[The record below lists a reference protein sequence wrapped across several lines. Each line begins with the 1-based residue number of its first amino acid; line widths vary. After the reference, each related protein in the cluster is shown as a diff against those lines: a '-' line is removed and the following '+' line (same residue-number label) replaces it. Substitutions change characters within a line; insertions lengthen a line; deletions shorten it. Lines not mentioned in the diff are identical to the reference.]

1 MLINLSN
8 KFNNLAKPFGLFRV
22 YRSMKKILTILL
34 FVILSQIS
42 KAQLYFPPVSGNTWD
57 TISPTSLGWCQD
69 KIDTLIDFLDTKNT
83 KAFIVLKDGKIVIE
97 HYFDTFT
104 VDSLWYWASAGKS
117 LTSFLVGMAKQDGF
131 LELSDSTSQ
140 YLGSG
145 WTICP
150 PQKEGLITVLDQLR
164 MTSGL
169 NDLVP
174 DNYCTDD
181 TCLEY
186 LADAGTRW
194 AYHNAPYTLLDGVIE
209 NSTGQALNLYLLN
222 KVKIPTGMTG
232 NYYPSGY
239 NNLFVSIPRSM
250 ARFGLLMLNHGN
262 WDGNQIMT
270 DTTYYNEM
278 INTSQNLNP
287 SYGYLWWLNGK
298 PSYLVPGLQ
307 IPFPGPLMP
316 HAPMDMYSALG
327 KNGQFINIVPSQNIV
342 LVRMGDAPG
351 VGEVPFLFND
361 SIWERMQDVM
371 CGTTEINSDSEKF
384 MLSKIY
390 PNPTSGYITLYA
402 NKNST
407 YKLFNSLGKEIS
419 RGQLL
424 KGENSI
430 DLSRFENA
438 TYFMQLEGK
447 FEKIVLLK

>member
-1 MLINLSN
+1 
-8 KFNNLAKPFGLFRV
+8 
-22 YRSMKKILTILL
+22 MKKILLISL
-34 FVILSQIS
+34 FIVFSQIS
-42 KAQLYFPPVSGNTWD
+42 KAQLYFPPTTGNSWD
-57 TISPTSLGWCQD
+57 TLSPSSLGWCQD
-69 KIDTLIDFLDTKNT
+69 KIDTLLNFLDSKNT

-131 LELSDSTSQ
+131 LNLSDSTSQ

-150 PQKEGLITVLDQLR
+150 PAKEGMITVLDQLR

-222 KVKIPTGMTG
+222 KVKTPTGMTG

-239 NNLFVSIPRSM
+239 NSLFISVPRSM

-316 HAPMDMYSALG
+316 HAPLDMYSALG
-327 KNGQFINIVPSQNIV
+327 KNGQFINIVPSQNLV

-371 CGTTEINSDSEKF
+371 CGTTDINSNADRISMSE
-384 MLSKIY
+384 IY
-390 PNPTSGYITLYA
+390 PNPTSGNLFIQSDL
-402 NKNST
+402 NSN
-407 YKLFNSLGKEIS
+407 YRILNLLGVEVLNGEFS
-419 RGQLL
+419 
-424 KGENSI
+424 KGENKL
-430 DLSRFENA
+430 DLTRLNNGI
-438 TYFMQLEGK
+438 YFIQSGRESQ
-447 FEKIVLLK
+447 KILLLK

>member
-1 MLINLSN
+1 M
-8 KFNNLAKPFGLFRV
+8 
-22 YRSMKKILTILL
+22 
-34 FVILSQIS
+34 
-42 KAQLYFPPVSGNTWD
+42 YFPPTTGNSWD
-57 TISPTSLGWCQD
+57 TLSPASLGWCQD
-69 KIDTLIDFLDTKNT
+69 KIDTLLNFLDSKNT

-131 LELSDSTSQ
+131 LNLSDSTSQ

-150 PQKEGLITVLDQLR
+150 PAKEGMITVLDQLR

-222 KVKIPTGMTG
+222 KVKTPTGMTG

-239 NNLFVSIPRSM
+239 NSLFISIPRSM

-316 HAPMDMYSALG
+316 HAPLDMYSALG
-327 KNGQFINIVPSQNIV
+327 KNGQFINIVPSQNLV

-371 CGTTEINSDSEKF
+371 CGTTDINSNADRISMSE
-384 MLSKIY
+384 IY
-390 PNPTSGYITLYA
+390 PNPTSGNLFIQSDL
-402 NKNST
+402 NSN
-407 YKLFNSLGKEIS
+407 YRILNLLGVEVLNGEFS
-419 RGQLL
+419 
-424 KGENSI
+424 KGENKL
-430 DLSRFENA
+430 DLTRLNNGI
-438 TYFMQLEGK
+438 YFIQSGREAQ
-447 FEKIVLLK
+447 KILLLK

>member
-22 YRSMKKILTILL
+22 YCSMKKILTILL

-438 TYFMQLEGK
+438 TYFIQLEGNY
-447 FEKIVLLK
+447 EKIVLLK

>member
-1 MLINLSN
+1 
-8 KFNNLAKPFGLFRV
+8 
-22 YRSMKKILTILL
+22 MKKILTTLVFIV
-34 FVILSQIS
+34 FSQIS
-42 KAQLYFPPVSGNTWD
+42 KAQLYFPPISGNTWD
-57 TISPTSLGWCQD
+57 TIPPSSLGWCQD
-69 KIDTLIDFLDTKNT
+69 KIDSLLDFLDTKNT
-83 KAFIVLKDGKIVIE
+83 KAFLVLKDGKIVIE
-97 HYFDTFT
+97 KYYDTFT

-131 LELSDSTSQ
+131 LNLNDSTSH

-150 PQKEGLITVLDQLR
+150 PVKEGMITVLDQLR

-232 NYYPSGY
+232 NYFPSGY
-239 NNLFVSIPRSM
+239 NNVFFSVPRSM

-298 PSYLVPGLQ
+298 PTYLVPGLQ
-307 IPFPGPLMP
+307 FPFPGPLMP

-327 KNGQFINIVPSQNIV
+327 KNGQFINIVPSQNLV

-361 SIWERMQDVM
+361 SIWERMQGVM
-371 CGTTEINSDSEKF
+371 CGTSGVSSEDKIQI
-384 MLSKIY
+384 SNIY
-390 PNPTSGYITLYA
+390 PNPTSGYISLIA
-402 NKNST
+402 NKNSI
-407 YKLFNSLGKEIS
+407 YKLYNFLGEEIAIGKIS
-419 RGQLL
+419 I
-424 KGENSI
+424 GENGI
-430 DLSRFENA
+430 DLSHFENG
-438 TYFMQLEGK
+438 TYFIESNGEFK
-447 FEKIVLLK
+447 KIILLK

>member
-1 MLINLSN
+1 M
-8 KFNNLAKPFGLFRV
+8 K
-22 YRSMKKILTILL
+22 MKKILLISL
-34 FVILSQIS
+34 FIVFSQIS
-42 KAQLYFPPVSGNTWD
+42 KAQLYFPPTTGNSWD
-57 TISPTSLGWCQD
+57 TLSPSSLGWCQD
-69 KIDTLIDFLDTKNT
+69 KIDTLLNFLDSKNT

-131 LELSDSTSQ
+131 LNLSDSTSQ

-150 PQKEGLITVLDQLR
+150 PAKEGMITVLDQLR

-222 KVKIPTGMTG
+222 KVKTPTGMTG

-239 NNLFVSIPRSM
+239 NSLFISIPRSM

-270 DTTYYNEM
+270 DTTYFNEM

-316 HAPMDMYSALG
+316 HAPLDMYSALG
-327 KNGQFINIVPSQNIV
+327 KNGQFINIVPSQNLV

-371 CGTTEINSDSEKF
+371 CGTTDINSNADRISMSE
-384 MLSKIY
+384 IY
-390 PNPTSGYITLYA
+390 PNPTSGNLFIQSDL
-402 NKNST
+402 NSN
-407 YKLFNSLGKEIS
+407 YRILNLLGVEVLNGEFS
-419 RGQLL
+419 
-424 KGENSI
+424 KGENKL
-430 DLSRFENA
+430 DLTRLNNGI
-438 TYFMQLEGK
+438 YFIQSGRESQ
-447 FEKIVLLK
+447 KILLLK

>member
-1 MLINLSN
+1 M
-8 KFNNLAKPFGLFRV
+8 
-22 YRSMKKILTILL
+22 
-34 FVILSQIS
+34 
-42 KAQLYFPPVSGNTWD
+42 YFPPTTGNSWD
-57 TISPTSLGWCQD
+57 TLSPSSLGWCQD
-69 KIDTLIDFLDTKNT
+69 KIDTLLNFLDSKNT

-131 LELSDSTSQ
+131 LNLSDSTSQ

-150 PQKEGLITVLDQLR
+150 PAKEGMITVLDQLR

-222 KVKIPTGMTG
+222 KVKTPTGITG

-239 NNLFVSIPRSM
+239 NSLFISVPRSM

-316 HAPMDMYSALG
+316 HAPLDMYSALG
-327 KNGQFINIVPSQNIV
+327 KNGQFINIVPSQNLV

-371 CGTTEINSDSEKF
+371 CGTTDINSNADRISMSE
-384 MLSKIY
+384 IY
-390 PNPTSGYITLYA
+390 PNPTSGNLFIQSDL
-402 NKNST
+402 NSN
-407 YKLFNSLGKEIS
+407 YRILNLLGVEVLNGEFS
-419 RGQLL
+419 
-424 KGENSI
+424 KGENKL
-430 DLSRFENA
+430 DLTRLNNGI
-438 TYFMQLEGK
+438 YFIQSGREAQ
-447 FEKIVLLK
+447 KILLLK

>member
-1 MLINLSN
+1 
-8 KFNNLAKPFGLFRV
+8 
-22 YRSMKKILTILL
+22 MKKILLISL
-34 FVILSQIS
+34 FIVFSQIS
-42 KAQLYFPPVSGNTWD
+42 KAQLYFPPTTGNSWD
-57 TISPTSLGWCQD
+57 TLSPSSLGWCQD
-69 KIDTLIDFLDTKNT
+69 KIDTLLNFLDSKNT

-131 LELSDSTSQ
+131 LNLSDSTSQ

-150 PQKEGLITVLDQLR
+150 PAKEGMITVLDQLR

-222 KVKIPTGMTG
+222 KVKTPTGMTG

-239 NNLFVSIPRSM
+239 NSLFISIPRSM

-316 HAPMDMYSALG
+316 HAPLDMYSALG
-327 KNGQFINIVPSQNIV
+327 KNGQFINIVPSQNLV

-371 CGTTEINSDSEKF
+371 CGTTDINSNADRISMSE
-384 MLSKIY
+384 IY
-390 PNPTSGYITLYA
+390 PNPTSGNLFIQSDL
-402 NKNST
+402 NSN
-407 YKLFNSLGKEIS
+407 YRILNLLGVEVLNGEFS
-419 RGQLL
+419 
-424 KGENSI
+424 KGENKL
-430 DLSRFENA
+430 DLTRLNNGI
-438 TYFMQLEGK
+438 YFIQSGREAQ
-447 FEKIVLLK
+447 KILLLK

>member
-1 MLINLSN
+1 M
-8 KFNNLAKPFGLFRV
+8 K
-22 YRSMKKILTILL
+22 MKKILLISL
-34 FVILSQIS
+34 FIVFSQIS
-42 KAQLYFPPVSGNTWD
+42 KAQLYFPPTTGNSWD
-57 TISPTSLGWCQD
+57 TLSPSSLGWCQD
-69 KIDTLIDFLDTKNT
+69 KIDTLLNFLDSKNT

-131 LELSDSTSQ
+131 LNLSDSTSQ

-150 PQKEGLITVLDQLR
+150 PAKEGMITVLDQLR

-222 KVKIPTGMTG
+222 KVKTPTGMTG

-239 NNLFVSIPRSM
+239 NSLFISIPRSM

-316 HAPMDMYSALG
+316 HAPLDMYSALG
-327 KNGQFINIVPSQNIV
+327 KNGQFINIVPSQNLV

-371 CGTTEINSDSEKF
+371 CGTTDINSNADRISMSE
-384 MLSKIY
+384 IY
-390 PNPTSGYITLYA
+390 PNPTSGNLFIQSDL
-402 NKNST
+402 NSN
-407 YKLFNSLGKEIS
+407 YRILNLLGVEVLNGEFS
-419 RGQLL
+419 
-424 KGENSI
+424 KGENKL
-430 DLSRFENA
+430 DLTRLNNGI
-438 TYFMQLEGK
+438 YFIQSGREAQ
-447 FEKIVLLK
+447 KILLLK

>member
-1 MLINLSN
+1 
-8 KFNNLAKPFGLFRV
+8 
-22 YRSMKKILTILL
+22 
-34 FVILSQIS
+34 
-42 KAQLYFPPVSGNTWD
+42 LYFPPTTGNSWD
-57 TISPTSLGWCQD
+57 TLSPSSLGWCQD
-69 KIDTLIDFLDTKNT
+69 KIDTLLNFLDSKNT

-131 LELSDSTSQ
+131 LNLSDSTSQ

-150 PQKEGLITVLDQLR
+150 PAKEGMITVLDQLR

-222 KVKIPTGMTG
+222 KVKTPTGMTG

-239 NNLFVSIPRSM
+239 NSLFISIPRSM

-316 HAPMDMYSALG
+316 HAPLDMYSALG
-327 KNGQFINIVPSQNIV
+327 KNGQFINIVPSQNLV

-371 CGTTEINSDSEKF
+371 CGTTDINSNADRISMSE
-384 MLSKIY
+384 IY
-390 PNPTSGYITLYA
+390 PNPTSGNLFIQSDL
-402 NKNST
+402 NSN
-407 YKLFNSLGKEIS
+407 YRILNLLGVEVLNGEFS
-419 RGQLL
+419 
-424 KGENSI
+424 KGENKL
-430 DLSRFENA
+430 DLTRLNNGI
-438 TYFMQLEGK
+438 YFIQSGRESQ
-447 FEKIVLLK
+447 KILLLK

>member
-22 YRSMKKILTILL
+22 YCSMKKILTILL

-371 CGTTEINSDSEKF
+371 CGTTEINSDTEKF

-438 TYFMQLEGK
+438 TYFIQLEGK
-447 FEKIVLLK
+447 FEKIILLK

>member
-1 MLINLSN
+1 M
-8 KFNNLAKPFGLFRV
+8 
-22 YRSMKKILTILL
+22 
-34 FVILSQIS
+34 
-42 KAQLYFPPVSGNTWD
+42 YFPPTTGNSWD
-57 TISPTSLGWCQD
+57 TLSPASLGWCQD
-69 KIDTLIDFLDTKNT
+69 KIDTLLNFLDSKNT

-131 LELSDSTSQ
+131 LNLSDSTSQ

-150 PQKEGLITVLDQLR
+150 PAKEGMITVLDQLR

-222 KVKIPTGMTG
+222 KVKTPTGMTG

-239 NNLFVSIPRSM
+239 NSLFISIPRSM

-316 HAPMDMYSALG
+316 HAPLDMYSALG
-327 KNGQFINIVPSQNIV
+327 KNGQFINIVPSQNLV

-371 CGTTEINSDSEKF
+371 CGTTDINSNADRISMSE
-384 MLSKIY
+384 IY
-390 PNPTSGYITLYA
+390 PNPTSGNLFIQSDL
-402 NKNST
+402 NSN
-407 YKLFNSLGKEIS
+407 YRILNLLGVEVLNGEFS
-419 RGQLL
+419 
-424 KGENSI
+424 KGENKL
-430 DLSRFENA
+430 DLTRLNNGI
-438 TYFMQLEGK
+438 YFIQSGRESQ
-447 FEKIVLLK
+447 KILLLK

>member
-1 MLINLSN
+1 M
-8 KFNNLAKPFGLFRV
+8 
-22 YRSMKKILTILL
+22 
-34 FVILSQIS
+34 
-42 KAQLYFPPVSGNTWD
+42 YFPPTTGNSWD
-57 TISPTSLGWCQD
+57 TLSPASLGWCQD
-69 KIDTLIDFLDTKNT
+69 KIDTLLNFLDSKNT

-131 LELSDSTSQ
+131 LNLSDSTSQ

-150 PQKEGLITVLDQLR
+150 PAKEGMITVLDQLR

-222 KVKIPTGMTG
+222 KVKTPTGITG

-239 NNLFVSIPRSM
+239 NSLFISVPRSM

-316 HAPMDMYSALG
+316 HAPLDMYSALG
-327 KNGQFINIVPSQNIV
+327 KNGQFINIVPSQNLV

-371 CGTTEINSDSEKF
+371 CGTTDINSNADRISMSE
-384 MLSKIY
+384 IY
-390 PNPTSGYITLYA
+390 PNPTSGNLFIQSDL
-402 NKNST
+402 NSN
-407 YKLFNSLGKEIS
+407 YRILNLLGVEVLNGEFS
-419 RGQLL
+419 
-424 KGENSI
+424 KGENKL
-430 DLSRFENA
+430 DLTRLNNGI
-438 TYFMQLEGK
+438 YFIQSGRESQ
-447 FEKIVLLK
+447 KILLLK

>member
-1 MLINLSN
+1 
-8 KFNNLAKPFGLFRV
+8 
-22 YRSMKKILTILL
+22 MKKILLISLIIV
-34 FVILSQIS
+34 FSQIS
-42 KAQLYFPPVSGNTWD
+42 KAQLYFPPTTGNSWD
-57 TISPTSLGWCQD
+57 TLSPSSLGWCQD
-69 KIDTLIDFLDTKNT
+69 KIDTLLNFLDSKNT

-131 LELSDSTSQ
+131 LNLSDSTSQ

-150 PQKEGLITVLDQLR
+150 PAKEGMITVLDQLR

-222 KVKIPTGMTG
+222 KVKTPTGMTG

-239 NNLFVSIPRSM
+239 NSLFISVPRSM

-316 HAPMDMYSALG
+316 HAPLDMYSALG
-327 KNGQFINIVPSQNIV
+327 KNGQFINIVPSQNLV

-371 CGTTEINSDSEKF
+371 CGTTDINSNADRISMSE
-384 MLSKIY
+384 IY
-390 PNPTSGYITLYA
+390 PNPTSGNLFIQSDL
-402 NKNST
+402 NSN
-407 YKLFNSLGKEIS
+407 YRILNLLGVEVLNGEFS
-419 RGQLL
+419 
-424 KGENSI
+424 KGENKL
-430 DLSRFENA
+430 DLTRLNNGI
-438 TYFMQLEGK
+438 YFIQSGRESQ
-447 FEKIVLLK
+447 KILLLK

>member
-22 YRSMKKILTILL
+22 YCSMKKILTILL

-438 TYFMQLEGK
+438 TYFIQLEGK
-447 FEKIVLLK
+447 FEKIILLK

>member
-1 MLINLSN
+1 
-8 KFNNLAKPFGLFRV
+8 
-22 YRSMKKILTILL
+22 MKKILLISL
-34 FVILSQIS
+34 FIVFSQIS
-42 KAQLYFPPVSGNTWD
+42 KAQLYFPPTTGNSWD
-57 TISPTSLGWCQD
+57 TLSPSSLGWCQD
-69 KIDTLIDFLDTKNT
+69 KIDTLLNFLDSKNT

-131 LELSDSTSQ
+131 LNLSDSTSQ

-150 PQKEGLITVLDQLR
+150 PAKEGMITVLDQLR

-222 KVKIPTGMTG
+222 KVKTPTGMTG

-239 NNLFVSIPRSM
+239 NSLFISIPRSM

-316 HAPMDMYSALG
+316 HAPLDMYSALG
-327 KNGQFINIVPSQNIV
+327 KNGQFINIVPSQNLV

-371 CGTTEINSDSEKF
+371 CGTTDINSNADRISMSE
-384 MLSKIY
+384 IY
-390 PNPTSGYITLYA
+390 PNPTSGNLFIQSDL
-402 NKNST
+402 NSN
-407 YKLFNSLGKEIS
+407 YRILNLLGVEVLNGEFS
-419 RGQLL
+419 
-424 KGENSI
+424 KGENKL
-430 DLSRFENA
+430 DLTRLNNGI
-438 TYFMQLEGK
+438 YFIQSGRESQ
-447 FEKIVLLK
+447 KILLLK

>member
-1 MLINLSN
+1 
-8 KFNNLAKPFGLFRV
+8 
-22 YRSMKKILTILL
+22 MKKFLL
-34 FVILSQIS
+34 ISLFIVFSQIS
-42 KAQLYFPPVSGNTWD
+42 KAQLYFPPTTGNSWD
-57 TISPTSLGWCQD
+57 TLSPSSLGWCQD
-69 KIDTLIDFLDTKNT
+69 KIDTLLNFLDSKNT

-131 LELSDSTSQ
+131 LNLSDSTSQ

-150 PQKEGLITVLDQLR
+150 PAKEGMITVLDQLR

-222 KVKIPTGMTG
+222 KVKTPTGMTG

-239 NNLFVSIPRSM
+239 NSLFISIPRSM

-316 HAPMDMYSALG
+316 HAPLDMYSALG
-327 KNGQFINIVPSQNIV
+327 KNGQFINIVPSQNLV

-371 CGTTEINSDSEKF
+371 CGTTDINSNADRISMSE
-384 MLSKIY
+384 IY
-390 PNPTSGYITLYA
+390 PNPTSGNLFIQSDL
-402 NKNST
+402 NSN
-407 YKLFNSLGKEIS
+407 YRILNLLGVEVLNGEFS
-419 RGQLL
+419 
-424 KGENSI
+424 KGENKL
-430 DLSRFENA
+430 DLTRLNNGI
-438 TYFMQLEGK
+438 YFIQSGREAQ
-447 FEKIVLLK
+447 KILLLK

>member
-1 MLINLSN
+1 M
-8 KFNNLAKPFGLFRV
+8 K
-22 YRSMKKILTILL
+22 MKKILLISL
-34 FVILSQIS
+34 FIVFSQIS
-42 KAQLYFPPVSGNTWD
+42 KAQLYFPPTTGNSWD
-57 TISPTSLGWCQD
+57 TLSPSSLGWCQH
-69 KIDTLIDFLDTKNT
+69 KIDTLLNFLDSKNT

-131 LELSDSTSQ
+131 LNLSDSTSQ

-150 PQKEGLITVLDQLR
+150 PAKEGMITVLDQLR

-222 KVKIPTGMTG
+222 KVKTPTGMTG

-239 NNLFVSIPRSM
+239 NSLFISVPRSM

-316 HAPMDMYSALG
+316 HAPLDMYSALG
-327 KNGQFINIVPSQNIV
+327 KNGQFINIVPSQNLV

-371 CGTTEINSDSEKF
+371 CGTTDINSNADRISMSE
-384 MLSKIY
+384 IY
-390 PNPTSGYITLYA
+390 PNPTSGNLFIQSDL
-402 NKNST
+402 NSN
-407 YKLFNSLGKEIS
+407 YRILNLLGVEVLNGEFS
-419 RGQLL
+419 
-424 KGENSI
+424 KGENKL
-430 DLSRFENA
+430 DLTRLNNGI
-438 TYFMQLEGK
+438 YFIQSGRESQ
-447 FEKIVLLK
+447 KILLLK

>member
-1 MLINLSN
+1 M
-8 KFNNLAKPFGLFRV
+8 
-22 YRSMKKILTILL
+22 
-34 FVILSQIS
+34 
-42 KAQLYFPPVSGNTWD
+42 YFPPTTGNSWD
-57 TISPTSLGWCQD
+57 TLSPSSLGWCQD
-69 KIDTLIDFLDTKNT
+69 KIDTLLNFLDSKNT

-131 LELSDSTSQ
+131 LNLSDSTSQ

-150 PQKEGLITVLDQLR
+150 PAKEGMITVLDQLR

-222 KVKIPTGMTG
+222 KVKTPTGMTG

-239 NNLFVSIPRSM
+239 NSLFISIPRSM

-316 HAPMDMYSALG
+316 HAPLDMYSALG
-327 KNGQFINIVPSQNIV
+327 KNGQFINIVPSQNLV

-371 CGTTEINSDSEKF
+371 CGTTDINSNADRISMSE
-384 MLSKIY
+384 IY
-390 PNPTSGYITLYA
+390 PNPTSGNLFIQSDL
-402 NKNST
+402 NSN
-407 YKLFNSLGKEIS
+407 YRILNLLGVEVLNGEFS
-419 RGQLL
+419 
-424 KGENSI
+424 KGENKL
-430 DLSRFENA
+430 DLTRLNNGI
-438 TYFMQLEGK
+438 YFIQSGREAQ
-447 FEKIVLLK
+447 KILLLK

>member
-1 MLINLSN
+1 
-8 KFNNLAKPFGLFRV
+8 
-22 YRSMKKILTILL
+22 MKKILTILL

-438 TYFMQLEGK
+438 TYFIQLEGK

>member
-22 YRSMKKILTILL
+22 YCSMKKILTILL

>member
-222 KVKIPTGMTG
+222 KVKIPTGITG

-438 TYFMQLEGK
+438 TYFIQLEGK

>member
-1 MLINLSN
+1 M
-8 KFNNLAKPFGLFRV
+8 K
-22 YRSMKKILTILL
+22 MKKILLISL
-34 FVILSQIS
+34 FIVFSQIS
-42 KAQLYFPPVSGNTWD
+42 KAQLYFPPTTGNSWD
-57 TISPTSLGWCQD
+57 TLSPSSLGWCQD
-69 KIDTLIDFLDTKNT
+69 KIDTLLNFLDSKNT

-131 LELSDSTSQ
+131 LNLSDSTSQ

-150 PQKEGLITVLDQLR
+150 PAKEGMITVLDQLR

-222 KVKIPTGMTG
+222 KVKTPTGMTG

-239 NNLFVSIPRSM
+239 NSLFISIPRSM

-316 HAPMDMYSALG
+316 HAPLDMYSALG
-327 KNGQFINIVPSQNIV
+327 KNGQFINIVPSQNLV

-371 CGTTEINSDSEKF
+371 CGTTDINSNADRISMSE
-384 MLSKIY
+384 IY
-390 PNPTSGYITLYA
+390 PNPTSGNLFIQSDL
-402 NKNST
+402 NSN
-407 YKLFNSLGKEIS
+407 YRILNLLGVEVLNGEFS
-419 RGQLL
+419 
-424 KGENSI
+424 KGENKL
-430 DLSRFENA
+430 DLTRLNNGI
-438 TYFMQLEGK
+438 YFIQSGRESQ
-447 FEKIVLLK
+447 KILLLK

>member
-1 MLINLSN
+1 M
-8 KFNNLAKPFGLFRV
+8 
-22 YRSMKKILTILL
+22 
-34 FVILSQIS
+34 
-42 KAQLYFPPVSGNTWD
+42 YFPPTTGNSWD
-57 TISPTSLGWCQD
+57 TLSPSSLGWCQD
-69 KIDTLIDFLDTKNT
+69 KIDTLLNFLDSKNT

-131 LELSDSTSQ
+131 LNLSDSTSQ

-150 PQKEGLITVLDQLR
+150 PAKEGMITVLDQLR

-222 KVKIPTGMTG
+222 KVKTPTGMTG

-239 NNLFVSIPRSM
+239 NSLFISIPRSM

-316 HAPMDMYSALG
+316 HAPLDMYSALG
-327 KNGQFINIVPSQNIV
+327 KNGQFINIVPSQNLV

-371 CGTTEINSDSEKF
+371 CGTTDINSNADRISMSE
-384 MLSKIY
+384 IY
-390 PNPTSGYITLYA
+390 PNPTSGNLFIQSDL
-402 NKNST
+402 NSN
-407 YKLFNSLGKEIS
+407 YRILNLLGVEVLNGEFS
-419 RGQLL
+419 
-424 KGENSI
+424 KGENKL
-430 DLSRFENA
+430 DLTRLNNGI
-438 TYFMQLEGK
+438 YFIQSGRESQ
-447 FEKIVLLK
+447 KILLLK

>member
-1 MLINLSN
+1 M
-8 KFNNLAKPFGLFRV
+8 K
-22 YRSMKKILTILL
+22 MKKILLISL
-34 FVILSQIS
+34 FIVFSQIS
-42 KAQLYFPPVSGNTWD
+42 KAQLYFPPTTGNSWD
-57 TISPTSLGWCQD
+57 TLSPSSLGWCQD
-69 KIDTLIDFLDTKNT
+69 KIDTLLNFLDSKNT

-131 LELSDSTSQ
+131 LNLSDSTSQ

-150 PQKEGLITVLDQLR
+150 PAKEGMITVLDQLR

-222 KVKIPTGMTG
+222 KVKTPTGMTG

-239 NNLFVSIPRSM
+239 NSLFISIPRSM
-250 ARFGLLMLNHGN
+250 ARFGLLMLNRGN
-262 WDGNQIMT
+262 WDGNQILT
-270 DTTYYNEM
+270 DTAYFNAMT
-278 INTSQNLNP
+278 NTSQNLNP

-298 PSYLVPGLQ
+298 PTYLVPGFQ
-307 IPFPGPLMP
+307 IPIPGPLMP
-316 HAPMDMYSALG
+316 HAPMDMIAALG
-327 KNGQFINIVPSQNIV
+327 KNGQFINVVPSQNLV
-342 LVRMGDAPG
+342 LIRMGDAPG

-371 CGTTEINSDSEKF
+371 CGTTDINSNADRISMSE
-384 MLSKIY
+384 IY
-390 PNPTSGYITLYA
+390 PNPTSGNLFIQSDL
-402 NKNST
+402 NSN
-407 YKLFNSLGKEIS
+407 YRILNLLGVEVLNGEFS
-419 RGQLL
+419 
-424 KGENSI
+424 KGENKL
-430 DLSRFENA
+430 DLTRLNNGI
-438 TYFMQLEGK
+438 YFIQSGREAQ
-447 FEKIVLLK
+447 KILLLK

>member
-1 MLINLSN
+1 
-8 KFNNLAKPFGLFRV
+8 
-22 YRSMKKILTILL
+22 MKKILLISL
-34 FVILSQIS
+34 FIVFSQIS
-42 KAQLYFPPVSGNTWD
+42 KAQLYFPPTTGNSWD
-57 TISPTSLGWCQD
+57 TLSPSSLGWCQD
-69 KIDTLIDFLDTKNT
+69 KIDTLLNFLDSKNT

-131 LELSDSTSQ
+131 LNLSDSTSQ

-150 PQKEGLITVLDQLR
+150 PAKEGMITVLDQLR

-222 KVKIPTGMTG
+222 KVKTPTGITG

-239 NNLFVSIPRSM
+239 NSLFISVPRSM

-316 HAPMDMYSALG
+316 HAPLDMYSALG
-327 KNGQFINIVPSQNIV
+327 KNGQFINIVPSQNLV

-371 CGTTEINSDSEKF
+371 CGTTDINSNADRISMSE
-384 MLSKIY
+384 IY
-390 PNPTSGYITLYA
+390 PNPTSGNLFIQSDL
-402 NKNST
+402 NSN
-407 YKLFNSLGKEIS
+407 YRILNLLGVEVLNGEFS
-419 RGQLL
+419 
-424 KGENSI
+424 KGENKL
-430 DLSRFENA
+430 DLTRLNNGI
-438 TYFMQLEGK
+438 YFIQSGRESQ
-447 FEKIVLLK
+447 KILLLK

>member
-1 MLINLSN
+1 M
-8 KFNNLAKPFGLFRV
+8 
-22 YRSMKKILTILL
+22 
-34 FVILSQIS
+34 
-42 KAQLYFPPVSGNTWD
+42 YFPPTTGNSWD
-57 TISPTSLGWCQD
+57 TLSPSSLGWCQD
-69 KIDTLIDFLDTKNT
+69 KIDTLLNFLDSKNT

-131 LELSDSTSQ
+131 LNLSDSTSQ

-150 PQKEGLITVLDQLR
+150 PAKEGMITVLDQLR

-222 KVKIPTGMTG
+222 KVKTPTGITG

-239 NNLFVSIPRSM
+239 NSLFISIPRSM

-316 HAPMDMYSALG
+316 HAPLDMYSALG
-327 KNGQFINIVPSQNIV
+327 KNGQFINIVPSQNLV

-371 CGTTEINSDSEKF
+371 CGTTDINSNADRISMSE
-384 MLSKIY
+384 IY
-390 PNPTSGYITLYA
+390 PNPTSGNLFIQSDL
-402 NKNST
+402 NSN
-407 YKLFNSLGKEIS
+407 YRILNLLGVEVLNGEFS
-419 RGQLL
+419 
-424 KGENSI
+424 KGENKL
-430 DLSRFENA
+430 DLTRLNNGI
-438 TYFMQLEGK
+438 YFIQSGRESQ
-447 FEKIVLLK
+447 KILLLK

>member
-1 MLINLSN
+1 M
-8 KFNNLAKPFGLFRV
+8 
-22 YRSMKKILTILL
+22 
-34 FVILSQIS
+34 
-42 KAQLYFPPVSGNTWD
+42 YFPPTTGNSWD
-57 TISPTSLGWCQD
+57 TLSPSSLGWCQD
-69 KIDTLIDFLDTKNT
+69 KIDTLLNFLDSKNT

-131 LELSDSTSQ
+131 LNLSDSTSQ

-150 PQKEGLITVLDQLR
+150 PAKEGMITVLDQLR

-222 KVKIPTGMTG
+222 KVKTPTGMTG

-239 NNLFVSIPRSM
+239 NSLFISVPRSM

-316 HAPMDMYSALG
+316 HAPLDMYSALG
-327 KNGQFINIVPSQNIV
+327 KNGQFINIVPSQNLV

-371 CGTTEINSDSEKF
+371 CGTTDINSNADRISMSE
-384 MLSKIY
+384 IY
-390 PNPTSGYITLYA
+390 PNPTSGNLFIQSDL
-402 NKNST
+402 NSN
-407 YKLFNSLGKEIS
+407 YRILNLLGVEVLNGEFS
-419 RGQLL
+419 
-424 KGENSI
+424 KGENKL
-430 DLSRFENA
+430 DLTRLNNGI
-438 TYFMQLEGK
+438 YFIQSGRESQ
-447 FEKIVLLK
+447 KILLLK

>member
-1 MLINLSN
+1 M
-8 KFNNLAKPFGLFRV
+8 K
-22 YRSMKKILTILL
+22 MKKILLISL
-34 FVILSQIS
+34 FIVFSQIS
-42 KAQLYFPPVSGNTWD
+42 KAQLYFPPTTGNSWD
-57 TISPTSLGWCQD
+57 TLSPSSLGWCQD
-69 KIDTLIDFLDTKNT
+69 KIDTLLNFLDSKNT

-131 LELSDSTSQ
+131 LNLSDSTSQ

-150 PQKEGLITVLDQLR
+150 PAKEGMITVLDQLR

-222 KVKIPTGMTG
+222 KVKTPTGMTG

-239 NNLFVSIPRSM
+239 NSLFISVPRSM

-316 HAPMDMYSALG
+316 HAPLDMYSALG
-327 KNGQFINIVPSQNIV
+327 KNGQFINIVPSQNLV

-371 CGTTEINSDSEKF
+371 CGTTDINSNADRISMSE
-384 MLSKIY
+384 IY
-390 PNPTSGYITLYA
+390 PNPTSGNLFIQSDL
-402 NKNST
+402 NSN
-407 YKLFNSLGKEIS
+407 YRILNLLGVEVLNGEFS
-419 RGQLL
+419 
-424 KGENSI
+424 KGENKL
-430 DLSRFENA
+430 DLTRLNNGI
-438 TYFMQLEGK
+438 YFIQSGRESQ
-447 FEKIVLLK
+447 KILLLK

>member
-1 MLINLSN
+1 
-8 KFNNLAKPFGLFRV
+8 
-22 YRSMKKILTILL
+22 
-34 FVILSQIS
+34 
-42 KAQLYFPPVSGNTWD
+42 
-57 TISPTSLGWCQD
+57 
-69 KIDTLIDFLDTKNT
+69 
-83 KAFIVLKDGKIVIE
+83 
-97 HYFDTFT
+97 
-104 VDSLWYWASAGKS
+104 WASAGKS

-186 LADAGTRW
+186 LADARTRW

-438 TYFMQLEGK
+438 TYFIQLEGK
-447 FEKIVLLK
+447 FEKIILLK

>member
-222 KVKIPTGMTG
+222 KVKIPTGITG

>member
-1 MLINLSN
+1 
-8 KFNNLAKPFGLFRV
+8 
-22 YRSMKKILTILL
+22 
-34 FVILSQIS
+34 
-42 KAQLYFPPVSGNTWD
+42 LYFPPTTGNSWD
-57 TISPTSLGWCQD
+57 TLSPSSLGWCQD
-69 KIDTLIDFLDTKNT
+69 KIDTLLNFLDSKNT

-131 LELSDSTSQ
+131 LNLSDSTSQ

-150 PQKEGLITVLDQLR
+150 PAKEGMITVLDQLR

-222 KVKIPTGMTG
+222 KVKTPTGMTG

-239 NNLFVSIPRSM
+239 NSLFISIPRSM

-316 HAPMDMYSALG
+316 HAPLDMYSALG
-327 KNGQFINIVPSQNIV
+327 KNGQFINIVPSQNLV

-371 CGTTEINSDSEKF
+371 CGTTDINSNADRISMSE
-384 MLSKIY
+384 IY
-390 PNPTSGYITLYA
+390 PNPTSGNLFIQSDL
-402 NKNST
+402 NSN
-407 YKLFNSLGKEIS
+407 YRILNLLGVEVLNGEFS
-419 RGQLL
+419 
-424 KGENSI
+424 KGENKL
-430 DLSRFENA
+430 DLTRLNNGI
-438 TYFMQLEGK
+438 YFIQSGREAQ
-447 FEKIVLLK
+447 KILLLK

>member
-22 YRSMKKILTILL
+22 YCSMKKILTILL

-402 NKNST
+402 YKNST

-438 TYFMQLEGK
+438 TYFIQLEGK
-447 FEKIVLLK
+447 FEKIILLK